1 MFKKNKRQTL
11 PQRLARVQP
20 TLQDNLQFDNRIL
33 IVAMREII
41 DAGERKMTNKA
52 MLVRIAQDA
61 LREIGLQFA
70 LVKIK
75 VVCYNQV

>member
-1 MFKKNKRQTL
+1 MSIFKTKRQTL

-33 IVAMREII
+33 ILAMREII
-41 DAGERKMTNKA
+41 DAGERKTTNKA

-61 LREIGLQFA
+61 LREIGL
-70 LVKIK
+70 
-75 VVCYNQV
+75 